1 MDATAADVA
10 VTVEDS
16 VTIHVCGSSS
26 FSASADVA
34 TMVSSVTA
42 ADVAA
47 MTAVEEMAAVVT
59 IHASGSS
66 SFSSAA
72 VAAAANFVKLQL
84 HHNCI
89 SIFEEMHRH
98 RSGAFF
104 VYLFK
109 KYTDF
114 FISSFCIAIF
124 GVIFPGS
131 VYHRKLHFIFNH
143 ISIFL
148 LPALRIY
155 LINRIAFNNV
165 ILIQLPY
172 LFPQILSI
180 LLYVH
185 CSMNV
190 IYRI

>member
-47 MTAVEEMAAVVT
+47 MTAVEEMAAAVT

-66 SFSSAA
+66 SFSS
-72 VAAAANFVKLQL
+72 AAAANFVKLQL

-114 FISSFCIAIF
+114 FISSFCIAVF

>member
-47 MTAVEEMAAVVT
+47 MTAVEEMAAAVT

-109 KYTDF
+109 K
-114 FISSFCIAIF
+114 I
-124 GVIFPGS
+124 
-131 VYHRKLHFIFNH
+131 H
-143 ISIFL
+143 
-148 LPALRIY
+148 
-155 LINRIAFNNV
+155 
-165 ILIQLPY
+165 
-172 LFPQILSI
+172 
-180 LLYVH
+180 
-185 CSMNV
+185 
-190 IYRI
+190 